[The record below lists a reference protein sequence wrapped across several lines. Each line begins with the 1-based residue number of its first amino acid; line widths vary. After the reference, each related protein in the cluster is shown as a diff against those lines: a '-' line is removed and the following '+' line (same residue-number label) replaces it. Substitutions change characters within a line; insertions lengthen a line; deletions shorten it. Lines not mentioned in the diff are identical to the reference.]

1 MCIIEIGRV
10 HFCSRG
16 ISQVIGVVGDGGAAA
31 ATMANSNS
39 YQLQPNCE
47 MNVHWIWTSP
57 FLPLRVGGINPVV
70 CVVGDG
76 GAAVA
81 TVALRRQQWLMRIHM
96 AQLWNECAFNL
107 DESIFALEGGGI
119 SPVVGVV
126 GDGGNSGSPP
136 TSAKSIR
143 LFSHRRR
150 VLCTPGYLANFLFLL
165 KGWNQILA
173 FAKWKIC

>member
-126 GDGGNSGSPP
+126 GDGGAAAA
-136 TSAKSIR
+136 TAATVA
-143 LFSHRRR
+143 RRR
-150 VLCTPGYLANFLFLL
+150 RRQSLFDSSVI
-165 KGWNQILA
+165 GDASYAHRDI
-173 FAKWKIC
+173 